1 LGLPI
6 ARGIVEAHGGSLE
19 ALPVGRGACFVV
31 TLPCEPPTDSSDARL
46 DASWSLVEAAKGSDG
61 V

>member
-1 LGLPI
+1 
-6 ARGIVEAHGGSLE
+6 V
-19 ALPVGRGACFVV
+19 PVGRGARFVV

-46 DASWSLVEAAKGSDG
+46 DASWSLVEATKG